1 MMELAPALEKV
12 PPLSLGTN
20 HHGTERRSWI
30 FAKQSANSCVDF
42 IVENDTGCR
51 AGGAGAAATATTL
64 TSVTMPKV
72 FIICPVDRMARELRK
87 LRSLFAPTSGL
98 PALLLP
104 GCGQRPRNSCPKT
117 GRRVLSRC
125 SSGRFG
131 VQ

>member
-1 MMELAPALEKV
+1 MMDPAPALEKV

-20 HHGTERRSWI
+20 HQGTERRSWI

-87 LRSLFAPTSGL
+87 LRSLLAPTSGF
-98 PALLLP
+98 LL
-104 GCGQRPRNSCPKT
+104 CYFEVADNA
-117 GRRVLSRC
+117 
-125 SSGRFG
+125 
-131 VQ
+131 